1 MHDSGL
7 RIDIDIWACMSAR
20 YSPFSLSVHIS
31 SPPPLARTPLGP
43 KQLCN
48 QIVAVEA
55 ESSRCRVKHRI
66 NGADSDSLVDAPRPS
81 GRQGNR
87 EDALAAEWR
96 ENDAPECIPV
106 PPTHWPH
113 SMTGMRRERE
123 GRPCIL
129 YFQEELD

>member
-55 ESSRCRVKHRI
+55 ESS
-66 NGADSDSLVDAPRPS
+66 L
-81 GRQGNR
+81 
-87 EDALAAEWR
+87 ALAGVELSIGST
-96 ENDAPECIPV
+96 EQIPTV
-106 PPTHWPH
+106 FR
-113 SMTGMRRERE
+113 MRH
-123 GRPCIL
+123 GRVGVNATVKTMHPNAVHCLRHIGPIR
-129 YFQEELD
+129 

>member
-55 ESSRCRVKHRI
+55 ESS
-66 NGADSDSLVDAPRPS
+66 L
-81 GRQGNR
+81 
-87 EDALAAEWR
+87 ALAGVELSIGST
-96 ENDAPECIPV
+96 EQIPTV
-106 PPTHWPH
+106 RVGTCFSAWGAGDNIIIIIIITIIVI
-113 SMTGMRRERE
+113 MATT
-123 GRPCIL
+123 
-129 YFQEELD
+129 DDV